1 MGNFRTDDDYTP
13 VGGDNY
19 PPNPDPGYGGYD
31 NPEIGDY
38 PGRYGA
44 VKKKSII
51 SRIRVISRILDAL
64 GNAGSGTGN
73 SIRNGLTLEGVLI
86 GVYVIALVL
95 IVLNL
100 SAVLDFLFYAT
111 LSILQYV
118 VMIAV
123 VVFLGYIFC
132 KCVLHI

>member
-13 VGGDNY
+13 VGGGNY

-51 SRIRVISRILDAL
+51 SRILDAL
-64 GNAGSGTGN
+64 GNSGSGAGN

-86 GVYVIALVL
+86 GVYV
-95 IVLNL
+95 
-100 SAVLDFLFYAT
+100 SAHCIKPFCGFRFPLLCNVFYSTICGYDCCCCFLGIY
-111 LSILQYV
+111 ILQICPTY
-118 VMIAV
+118 
-123 VVFLGYIFC
+123 
-132 KCVLHI
+132 

>member
-13 VGGDNY
+13 AGGGNY

-51 SRIRVISRILDAL
+51 SRILDAL
-64 GNAGSGTGN
+64 GNAGSGAGN

-100 SAVLDFLFYAT
+100 SAVLGFLFYAT
-111 LSILQYV
+111 FSILQYV

-132 KCVLHI
+132 KYVLHIR

>member
-13 VGGDNY
+13 VGGGNY
-19 PPNPDPGYGGYD
+19 PPGYGGYD
-31 NPEIGDY
+31 NHPEKGDY
-38 PGRYGA
+38 PGGYGP
-44 VKKKSII
+44 VKKKSI
-51 SRIRVISRILDAL
+51 ISRILDAL
-64 GNAGSGTGN
+64 GNAGSGAGN
-73 SIRNGLTLEGVLI
+73 SIRNGLTPEGVLI